1 MEPSESD
8 LVDESLDTREETT
21 RLVVVPKTT
30 TNTISPMVLG
40 VEENGSTA
48 IDGLPRSRPLA
59 FLKSMVQE
67 CLCETFAPGER
78 AVPGVVPVEQFVQIH
93 GIEFIGLGAL
103 TDELSAK
110 ERVYDTLEQLTSR
123 TERLISIGYLTDDDK
138 VPGRKKTDTI
148 PLDIWS
154 QSYPD
159 DRTMSRPIRRAIA
172 SIKVR
177 TTTNFALAL

>member
-1 MEPSESD
+1 LRPENER
-8 LVDESLDTREETT
+8 SLGWFQ
-21 RLVVVPKTT
+21 
-30 TNTISPMVLG
+30 S
-40 VEENGSTA
+40 
-48 IDGLPRSRPLA
+48 
-59 FLKSMVQE
+59 
-67 CLCETFAPGER
+67 
-78 AVPGVVPVEQFVQIH
+78 IH